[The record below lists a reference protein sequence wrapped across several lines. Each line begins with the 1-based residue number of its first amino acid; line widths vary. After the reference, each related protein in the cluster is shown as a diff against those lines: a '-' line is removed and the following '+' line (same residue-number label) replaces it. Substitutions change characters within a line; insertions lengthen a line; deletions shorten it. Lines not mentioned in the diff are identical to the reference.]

1 MAQVFSSHIYFQG
14 GTGIHYTFHLYASW
28 CMTTD
33 PDCFKLVLV
42 LADISYFRYSMTTD
56 PDGCKLVIIIR
67 CNQSF
72 SIIT

>member
-1 MAQVFSSHIYFQG
+1 
-14 GTGIHYTFHLYASW
+14 
-28 CMTTD
+28 MTTD